1 MWEWR
6 DVLPEP
12 QFDRRG
18 LARRVN
24 TWPLSAGSASYV
36 RIGRAASARHRRAAL
51 SRIAW
56 NMGCKSCGEPAIA
69 RSTSEIADRW
79 SISSASCSC
88 NSEREEIGLRA
99 VLAARRVFSWLR
111 SRFIA
116 TRPVSLAHRSRPLHV
131 EDRHHNGSGQSAI
144 VRRGSAAVRKR
155 RISGGWLDPPAD

>member
-1 MWEWR
+1 LLAMKR
-6 DVLPEP
+6 ATKLLCSKSVGGGYS
-12 QFDRRG
+12 FNMRG
-18 LARRVN
+18 LTLWAARRR
-24 TWPLSAGSASYV
+24 PASST
-36 RIGRAASARHRRAAL
+36 RRKTPASARHRRAAL

-144 VRRGSAAVRKR
+144 VHRGSAAGQEA
-155 RISGGWLDPPAD
+155 SN